1 MKCSYNHKTK
11 LTSAVDRDE
20 GAREGQTCIIRQSEV
35 HTVSSRPTEGSPHRQ
50 QARVAQLHGHGVAD
64 WALGDLAAGVRD
76 DGADLCGDAGGYE
89 WHPEGERGECDLTL
103 IGKHNYTS
111 VKLNPTLVLLKLYD
125 VKLSHT
131 IYS

>member
-11 LTSAVDRDE
+11 LTSAGDRDE
-20 GAREGQTCIIRQSEV
+20 GAREGQTCIITQSEV
-35 HTVSSRPTEGSPHRQ
+35 HTVCPRPTEGSPHRQ
-50 QARVAQLHGHGVAD
+50 QARVSQLHGHRVAD
-64 WALGDLAAGVRD
+64 WVLGDLAAGVRD
-76 DGADLCGDAGGYE
+76 DSADLCRDAGGCE
-89 WHPEGERGECDLTL
+89 RHPEGERGEYDLSL